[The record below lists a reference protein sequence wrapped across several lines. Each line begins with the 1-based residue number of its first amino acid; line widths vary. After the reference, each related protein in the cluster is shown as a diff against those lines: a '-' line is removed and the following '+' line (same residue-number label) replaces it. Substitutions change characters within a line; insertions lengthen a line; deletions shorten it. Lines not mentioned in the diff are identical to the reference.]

1 MAVTLIV
8 SETIT
13 GPNATDS
20 LSGGST
26 GLDLGQ
32 VTNGQYSPIILQS
45 ANTGHQDLFISH
57 DAVVDPITDVKFYI
71 SQYSGVYG
79 GANSAAA
86 DFTTVSNYG
95 AADLAAGAATAN
107 NGDGLS
113 RGSHID
119 MSWDV
124 SVAAQFGYS
133 REATGQKRIFGSTAG
148 SYGGKTGLSLALAF
162 DMHVDACSYWNGAT
176 EVDASAP
183 VTGKIGKSSDSVLGN
198 RGHIRNRFYLH
209 TGETNGGVLQYDTV
223 CSFAYTA

>member
-1 MAVTLIV
+1 MAVTLTV

-13 GPNATDS
+13 GANASDS

-32 VTNGQYSPIILQS
+32 ATNGQYSPIILQS
-45 ANTGHQDLFISH
+45 ANTGHQDLFLRH

-71 SQYSGVYG
+71 AQFSGVYG
-79 GANSAAA
+79 GATSAAA
-86 DFTTVSNYG
+86 DFTTVGNYG
-95 AADLAAGAATAN
+95 AADAGTTTN

-124 SVAAQFGYS
+124 STASQFGYS
-133 REATGQKRIFGSTAG
+133 REASGQKRIFGK
-148 SYGGKTGLSLALAF
+148 SYSGNTGLSIALAF
-162 DMHVDACSYWNGAT
+162 DLHVDACSYWNGAS
-176 EVDASAP
+176 EVDATLP
-183 VTGKIGKSSDSVLGN
+183 VTGKIGKSTDTVLGN

-209 TGETNGGVLQYDTV
+209 TAETNGGVVQYDTV